1 MQTHEKDGMP
11 PAVVQLTEVA
21 GLSVSELTEIVRT
34 ALYDR
39 HPKPNS
45 WTWVAELYDDKVIYE
60 VSPRGVDSA
69 PACYFQAAYTLDRS
83 GVVKANLGEAV
94 EVKRKTTYVPVGGG
108 AQESFTEDADYELE
122 LHEAANAPATID
134 LKIIKPGWGSSG
146 FYPADVLKEDGPT
159 AWQAGTHM
167 YLDHPTAQEA
177 KDRPERS
184 IKDLAAVTISDPVYQ
199 ENGIKGPGLYA
210 KATVMPQYKE
220 AIRALAPHIGVSI
233 RAAGAFKEGEAD
245 GRKGR
250 VITKINPS
258 PRNSID
264 FVTKAGAGGQVI
276 AIMESL
282 RQTEEPAVVS
292 SEQQE
297 SHDDTLHQ
305 EAEGMDL
312 KEAQEQITA
321 LESDLKEANDKNLEE
336 SARADRAE
344 GALAILE
351 AQGQARKAMENI
363 SLPAAAKTRVVTK
376 VSADPPMKEG
386 KLDVEK
392 LTEAVEAEAKL
403 EADYLE
409 SLGVTGKVTDQGAA
423 SSESGDAE
431 VKESLASGI
440 GSFFNLSDDAAKRA
454 ANGR

>member
-1 MQTHEKDGMP
+1 
-11 PAVVQLTEVA
+11 
-21 GLSVSELTEIVRT
+21 
-34 ALYDR
+34 
-39 HPKPNS
+39 
-45 WTWVAELYDDKVIYE
+45 
-60 VSPRGVDSA
+60 
-69 PACYFQAAYTLDRS
+69 
-83 GVVKANLGEAV
+83 
-94 EVKRKTTYVPVGGG
+94 
-108 AQESFTEDADYELE
+108 
-122 LHEAANAPATID
+122 
-134 LKIIKPGWGSSG
+134 
-146 FYPADVLKEDGPT
+146 
-159 AWQAGTHM
+159 
-167 YLDHPTAQEA
+167 
-177 KDRPERS
+177 
-184 IKDLAAVTISDPVYQ
+184 
-199 ENGIKGPGLYA
+199 
-210 KATVMPQYKE
+210 
-220 AIRALAPHIGVSI
+220 
-233 RAAGAFKEGEAD
+233 
-245 GRKGR
+245 
-250 VITKINPS
+250 
-258 PRNSID
+258 
-264 FVTKAGAGGQVI
+264 
-276 AIMESL
+276 
-282 RQTEEPAVVS
+282 
-292 SEQQE
+292 
-297 SHDDTLHQ
+297 
-305 EAEGMDL
+305 MDL